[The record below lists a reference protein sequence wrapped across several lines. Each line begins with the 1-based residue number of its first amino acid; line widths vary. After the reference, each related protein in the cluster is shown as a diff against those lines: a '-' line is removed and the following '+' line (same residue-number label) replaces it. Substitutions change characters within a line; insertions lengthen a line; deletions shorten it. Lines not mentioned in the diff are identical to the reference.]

1 MIQVDITR
9 LDTHIIT
16 PIFHLTRISSYMQSH
31 IPPFYYIHATIITY
45 HILFFY
51 IATCT

>member
-31 IPPFYYIHATIITY
+31 IPPFITFTQLLLP
-45 HILFFY
+45 ITSLFFY